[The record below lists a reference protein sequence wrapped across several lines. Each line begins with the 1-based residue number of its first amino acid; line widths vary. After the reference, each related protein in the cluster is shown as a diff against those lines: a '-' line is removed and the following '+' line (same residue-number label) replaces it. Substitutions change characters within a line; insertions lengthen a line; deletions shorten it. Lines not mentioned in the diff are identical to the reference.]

1 MVKEEKIR
9 NAVILSAMG
18 SDAATCVVART
29 RFPLHSAAFGGID
42 VSRGDYRKEFN
53 ARQIN
58 ITPAGATELTGKHL
72 HVTTGAG
79 LQSDFFCSLSS
90 APANIAPAVFPLL
103 PLTTYTNVA
112 WDRPTQTVT
121 KSTTRENMSVLH
133 AGHYPT

>member
-72 HVTTGAG
+72 HVTTGAA
-79 LQSDFFCSLSS
+79 CNRTSS
-90 APANIAPAVFPLL
+90 ALSPPLL
-103 PLTTYTNVA
+103 PTSRRPSFLCCLL
-112 WDRPTQTVT
+112 RPT
-121 KSTTRENMSVLH
+121 
-133 AGHYPT
+133 PTSRGIAPLKL